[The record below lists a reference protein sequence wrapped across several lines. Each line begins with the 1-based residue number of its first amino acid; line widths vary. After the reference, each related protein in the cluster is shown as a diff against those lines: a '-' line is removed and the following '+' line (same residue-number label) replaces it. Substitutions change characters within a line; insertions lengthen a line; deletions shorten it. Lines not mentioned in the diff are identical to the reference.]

1 MKNFIIAVLV
11 VLAVFFVI
19 EYYVPNFVKNFF
31 EEKKETIEVG
41 PEEIVLTDEVE
52 EIEDKTDDNIND

>member
-31 EEKKETIEVG
+31 EEKKEK
-41 PEEIVLTDEVE
+41 LSQ
-52 EIEDKTDDNIND
+52 